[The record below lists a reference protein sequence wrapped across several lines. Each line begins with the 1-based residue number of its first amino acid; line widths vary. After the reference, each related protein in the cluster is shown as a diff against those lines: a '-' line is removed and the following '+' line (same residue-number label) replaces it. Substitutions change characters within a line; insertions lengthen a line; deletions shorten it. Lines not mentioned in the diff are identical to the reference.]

1 MGTDHGRTS
10 SAPSHS
16 HAGAPAGPG
25 TPRRGARALAA
36 AARAQLRRYRHH
48 AVVTALALV
57 LGVGAA
63 AAMAG
68 ARGGGLSP
76 AGLPTVPLPTI
87 SVPGP
92 PSVPSVT
99 TPSPPTGGGGGTPPS
114 SGPGPLPP
122 LGPYVH
128 FSRVTYTDTPSSNDY
143 KLQVLIVQPSYAARK
158 YVASVHR
165 QNPNVRVLAYQSP
178 WLRPTADP
186 SGETTCLAGR
196 GSYPAS
202 WYMRSAHGTRQ
213 AWHQP
218 HVGATFQMDFAN
230 GAYLQACARHAI
242 QEARSIGAD
251 GVFMDGLATSVH
263 WAQLPASCV
272 SPGAGTPRAAASAA
286 ARRRHRAKP
295 KRKVT
300 LQASL
305 TCTSNTHWQNTMTR
319 ALGYLSGQLH
329 GHHLL
334 LMGNIGGGNVNFTG
348 GGGSTVWER
357 YDSQLDGAMEESWT
371 YGTDGHPV
379 SAARLQ
385 AGLANVAWAEAH
397 HKYSILND
405 DITNCSS
412 CSGYGMAALLL
423 VGQKLSSYDISNGSY
438 GSYNNWWSQYYDK
451 GQRLGNAQGNY
462 YTQANGLLVRRF
474 TAGTVVVND
483 TTHAIDDPTFGHVA
497 ATSALIH

>member
-1 MGTDHGRTS
+1 MGPHNGRRS
-10 SAPSHS
+10 SATPHV
-16 HAGAPAGPG
+16 HAGA
-25 TPRRGARALAA
+25 RLRAAVA
-36 AARAQLRRYRHH
+36 HARAQLARYRQHT
-48 AVVTALALV
+48 AVAALALV

-63 AAMAG
+63 AAMAS
-68 ARGGGLSP
+68 ARGAGMTP
-76 AGLPTVPLPTI
+76 DGLPTLPLPTV
-87 SVPGP
+87 SLPGP
-92 PSVPSVT
+92 PSVPGVT
-99 TPSPPTGGGGGTPPS
+99 TPAPPTGGGGKPKPPS
-114 SGPGPLPP
+114 SGPLPP

-143 KLQVLIVQPSYAARK
+143 KLQVLIVQASYAARK

-178 WLRPTADP
+178 WLRPAGDP
-186 SGETTCLAGR
+186 SGVSTCLAGR
-196 GSYPAS
+196 GTYPS
-202 WYMRSAHGTRQ
+202 KWFMYGSRGKRQIWHLPHIGTMY
-213 AWHQP
+213 
-218 HVGATFQMDFAN
+218 QMDFAN
-230 GAYLQACARHAI
+230 AGFLRACARHAI

-263 WAQLPASCV
+263 WAQLPGSCV
-272 SPGAGTPRAAASAA
+272 RSGSAA
-286 ARRRHRAKP
+286 KARPKRRR
-295 KRKVT
+295 KRTAV

-305 TCTSNTHWQNTMTR
+305 TCTSNVHWQNTMTR
-319 ALGYLSGQLH
+319 ALAYLGGQFH
-329 GHHLL
+329 GHNLL
-334 LMGNIGGGNVNFTG
+334 FMGNIGGGNVNFTG

-357 YDSQLDGAMEESWT
+357 YDSELDGAMEESWT
-371 YGTDGHPV
+371 YGTDGRPV
-379 SAARLQ
+379 PAARLQ

-438 GSYNNWWSQYYDK
+438 GSYNSWWSQYYDK

-462 YTQANGLLVRRF
+462 YTQSNGLLVRRF
-474 TAGTVVVND
+474 TYGTVVVND
-483 TTHAIDDPTFGHVA
+483 TTHAINDPTFGRVA